1 MSDEKEGYQGFV
13 VPAPPIV
20 IPPPGGLLATVSN
33 FTSTFGVNQD
43 FLGASAKILFQQ
55 EAVLPTGSPSEITVV
70 ANNNFEPTIVPAVYR
85 IAWQF
90 TVLEFGGVAA
100 CTVRSL
106 LRLNGGAEFP
116 GTGRTMFLPI
126 GGAGVIAGE
135 IWLPFVANDDYEFL
149 ISRTAGAGTPRLLAE
164 EIAHSVSRMTTP
176 P

>member
-1 MSDEKEGYQGFV
+1 MSEQEGYQGFV

-20 IPPPGGLLATVSN
+20 IPPPGGLLSTVSN

-43 FLGASAKILFQQ
+43 FVGAVQILFQQ
-55 EAVLPTGSPSEITVV
+55 EAVLPGGSASEITVV
-70 ANNNFEPTIVPAVYR
+70 GDNNFEPTIVPAVYR

-90 TVLEFGGVAA
+90 TVLEFGGVAP

-106 LRLNGGAEFP
+106 LRLNSGAEFP

-126 GGAGVIAGE
+126 GGAGVMAGE
-135 IWLPFVANDDYEFL
+135 IWIPFVAGDDYEFL

-164 EIAHSVSRMTTP
+164 EIAHSVARMTTP